1 MEKIKV
7 NEFVNE
13 EYANHPTWAVLTPK
27 GYRYDHGTITA
38 LPGGRSAVY
47 DGATNLVG
55 YIRAD
60 GTFESAS
67 TDGTITEYQA
77 SFLRAA
83 AKGGTPVVVDD
94 E

>member
-13 EYANHPTWAVLTPK
+13 EYANHPEWKKLTPK
-27 GYRYDHGTITA
+27 GYEYKHGTIVPA
-38 LPGGRSAVY
+38 GDKLAVY
-47 DGATNLVG
+47 DGATNLCG

-83 AKGGTPVVVDD
+83 AKGGTPVKV
-94 E
+94 EE